1 MKKALKISLYC
12 FVLSCIVALA
22 LCYIIIPER
31 TKEAMDIVIGYL
43 NKPLGIVCGTT
54 VTLGLVAFV
63 IFKLVM
69 SAHKKSLEQRWNE
82 SVLSCEKEKEQAKAY
97 YEQALKKEEQVQEML
112 NAYQEQQ
119 DLQKQYVITLCNT
132 IPNKK
137 VNELALEFSEKA
149 TIQKEELKD
158 KLGSIENNYIGALE
172 ERVSLKDLQKQ
183 FNEFKKVVESYG
195 KERKETTND

>member
-31 TKEAMDIVIGYL
+31 TKEAVDIVVGYL

-69 SAHKKSLEQRWNE
+69 SAHKKSLEQKWNE

-112 NAYQEQQ
+112 SAYNQRLDTQANAI
-119 DLQKQYVITLCNT
+119 VVVCNT

-137 VNELALEFSEKA
+137 VNELALEFNEKA

-158 KLGSIENNYIGALE
+158 KLESIENNYVSALE
-172 ERVSLKDLQKQ
+172 ERVTLKDLQEQ

-195 KERKETTND
+195 KREETTND

>member
-54 VTLGLVAFV
+54 ITLGLVAFV

-69 SAHKKSLEQRWNE
+69 IANRKSIEQKWNE

-97 YEQALKKEEQVQEML
+97 YEQALKEKEQVQEML
-112 NAYQEQQ
+112 SAYQEQQ

-158 KLGSIENNYIGALE
+158 KLESIENNYVSAME
-172 ERVSLKDLQKQ
+172 ERVSLKDLQEQ
-183 FNEFKKVVESYG
+183 FNEFKKVVENYG
-195 KERKETTND
+195 KREETTND